1 MKKYAPSVIM
11 LAVFETIAVTL
22 WLTKGNVFYLVNFS
36 YIGGAGRGRRTH
48 RRRGA
53 RIALSGVGVKDITP
67 SCAGGGSCSKTKGYY
82 LFHRYKILKTLYKTA
97 GHVVE

>member
-22 WLTKGNVFYLVNFS
+22 WLTKGTSFISSISATLE
-36 YIGGAGRGRRTH
+36 APGRGRRTH

-67 SCAGGGSCSKTKGYY
+67 SRAGGGSCGKTEGYY

-97 GHVVE
+97 GHVE

>member
-36 YIGGAGRGRRTH
+36 YIGGAGAGQANAQAARGADRPV
-48 RRRGA
+48 RRR
-53 RIALSGVGVKDITP
+53 
-67 SCAGGGSCSKTKGYY
+67 C
-82 LFHRYKILKTLYKTA
+82 
-97 GHVVE
+97 